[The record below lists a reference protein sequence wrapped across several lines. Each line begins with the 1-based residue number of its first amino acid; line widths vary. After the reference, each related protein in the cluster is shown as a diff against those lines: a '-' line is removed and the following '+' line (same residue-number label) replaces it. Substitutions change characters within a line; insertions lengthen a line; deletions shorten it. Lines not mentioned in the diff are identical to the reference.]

1 MCRRVKKR
9 ILEVDSSSNEDIET
23 EGLYESSPSEGLE
36 MEICHDYASAEPSD
50 EDSKASPEKEFP
62 IPTLISGRVSYPL
75 FQPRSPP
82 EVRDQDEEE
91 RNNNDVHVKEV
102 PWSQEQLDILKSAKD
117 SFRFHQRSTVDL
129 VFKELSALETGR
141 PCSKMDIRGWLQKAN
156 VGLNFSACH
165 MSLKLLT
172 CDQIEEAQVRR
183 DSKVKFSEEIKV
195 KEIEAVGKMRP
206 VDKGSL
212 H

>member
-1 MCRRVKKR
+1 MSIPGRSFQIPIKSGIHKAVGIKR

-91 RNNNDVHVKEV
+91 RNNNDVHVTR
-102 PWSQEQLDILKSAKD
+102 A
-117 SFRFHQRSTVDL
+117 
-129 VFKELSALETGR
+129 A
-141 PCSKMDIRGWLQKAN
+141 
-156 VGLNFSACH
+156 
-165 MSLKLLT
+165 
-172 CDQIEEAQVRR
+172 
-183 DSKVKFSEEIKV
+183 
-195 KEIEAVGKMRP
+195 
-206 VDKGSL
+206 
-212 H
+212 